1 MDGKTIATSQKFVD
15 PTSIFNLDYSFYL
28 GRVDNVYLTPDGDI
42 QVVKG
47 ADSISPQETEDDSVG
62 LHIATLTLPP
72 YLKDVRD
79 ASIKLERN
87 RNYTMKD
94 IGRLETR
101 LSNVEKY
108 SSLNLLENNTV
119 NLNILDGEG
128 RNRFKNGFVVDSF
141 INTDVA
147 DLSNP
152 NYTASIDLDNN
163 LARPY
168 PYVTGVGF
176 TYNTTSTTKLTSGET
191 DNTCLLYTSPSPRD
205 RTRSRMPSSA

>member
-1 MDGKTIATSQKFVD
+1 MDGKTIATSLSFVH
-15 PTSIFNLDYSFYL
+15 PTSLLNLDYSFYL

-47 ADSISPQETEDDSVG
+47 ADSITPLETDDDSIG
-62 LHIATLTLPP
+62 LHLATLTLPP

-79 ASIKLERN
+79 ASIKIEKN

-119 NLNILDGEG
+119 NLNILDAEG
-128 RNRFKNGFVVDSF
+128 RNRFKNGFV
-141 INTDVA
+141 I
-147 DLSNP
+147 
-152 NYTASIDLDNN
+152 
-163 LARPY
+163 
-168 PYVTGVGF
+168 
-176 TYNTTSTTKLTSGET
+176 
-191 DNTCLLYTSPSPRD
+191 
-205 RTRSRMPSSA
+205 SSL